1 MMQTTFAKQE
11 AVNRSWFSTSAKG
24 KVLGHV
30 ATQVALALMGKT
42 RPDWTPSTDSGD
54 YVVVTDVEQLVFTGK
69 KIERKKYRFHSG
81 YMGGITELS
90 LGTLHAQKPELILQL
105 AVKRMLPKTIQGRH
119 QLKRLKVFKGPTHG
133 HTSQKPLPLPGI

>member
-1 MMQTTFAKQE
+1 MQTTFAKQE
-11 AVNRSWFSTSAKG
+11 AVKRNWYFASAKG
-24 KVLGHV
+24 RVLGPL
-30 ATQVALALMGKT
+30 ATQIAVVLMGKT

-54 YVVVTDVEQLVFTGK
+54 YVVVTEVENLVFTGR

-90 LGTLHAQKPELILQL
+90 LGTLHAKKPEMILQL

-119 QLKRLKVFKGPTHG
+119 QLKRLKVFKGAAHG
-133 HTSQKPLPLPGI
+133 HTSQKPLPLPE